1 MNQVKNLVAP
11 VCNVIQSNK
20 QMLSLGLVLFVVTL
34 MLPLD
39 QLLRSNM
46 KANLVNNLKGQLGM
60 LTSVGSALLFLCLYF
75 NNDTLNLVLLLYAC
89 VLLKLLN

>member
-1 MNQVKNLVAP
+1 MNRVKSLVAP
-11 VCNVIQSNK
+11 VCNVVQSNK
-20 QMLSLGLVLFVVTL
+20 QMLSTVLVLFVVTM

-39 QLLRSNM
+39 QLLRTNM
-46 KANLVNNLKGQLGM
+46 KANLVSNLKGQMGM

>member
-1 MNQVKNLVAP
+1 MNRVKSLVSP
-11 VCNVIQSNK
+11 VCNVVQSNK
-20 QMLSLGLVLFVVTL
+20 QMLSMVLVLFVVVM

-39 QLLRSNM
+39 QLLRTNM
-46 KANLVNNLKGQLGM
+46 KANLVNNLKGQMGM
-60 LTSVGSALLFLCLYF
+60 LTSVASALLFLCLYF

>member
-1 MNQVKNLVAP
+1 MNRVKSFVAP
-11 VCNVIQSNK
+11 VCNIVQNNK
-20 QMLSLGLVLFVVTL
+20 QMLSMVLVLFVVIM

-39 QLLRSNM
+39 KLLRTNM
-46 KANLVNNLKGQLGM
+46 KANLITNLKGQMGM
-60 LTSVGSALLFLCLYF
+60 LTSVASALLFLCLYF